1 MSRLKMNNNKI
12 TMIVLFVLTVTMSI
26 QVTKLKNSDS
36 GIIYGNSNGI
46 EVVNYTSFQCVSCVD
61 MHEELGESIKKYVDS
76 GDVKYIE
83 KQIDIKRFEFDDIIY
98 KYMTDEQVKDFDKL
112 SDIYKTQDKWNSME
126 SKEEVI
132 SFLNLGKQE
141 NKKHIK
147 DIKAIDKEKMKL
159 ELKEV
164 PAIFIDGEQVPSNIS
179 KEEFETRIEARKA
192 SKK

>member
-1 MSRLKMNNNKI
+1 MKNNY
-12 TMIVLFVLTVTMSI
+12 
-26 QVTKLKNSDS
+26 KLKLVVGLIVVTICTS
-36 GIIYGNSNGI
+36 IIFNYNDYGLTYGEKNAPI
-46 EVVNYTSFQCVSCVD
+46 EITNYTSFQCSGCVE
-61 MHEELGESIKKYVDS
+61 MHKELGESIKKYIDS
-76 GDVKYIE
+76 GDIKYIE

-98 KYMTDEQVKDFDKL
+98 KHMTDEQVKDFDQL
-112 SDIYKTQDKWNSME
+112 SEIYKKQDEWNGME

-132 SFLNLGKQE
+132 SFLNLGKEE

-147 DIKAIDKEKMKL
+147 DIKAIDKEKMNL

-179 KEEFETRIEARKA
+179 KEEFENRIEAIKA